1 MKINEILVESQNLE
15 EGPILNK
22 IGSAVG
28 KGVGTLAKGGGA
40 VAGGIA
46 GIGKAAKKGYMAG
59 LQTVSGAG
67 DDEEDAA
74 EPSLKTAFKAG
85 QAAVRP
91 AAKAAAA
98 PAPTASPAPAA
109 TTPAAAPAKPAA
121 APSAQAAPAPTAAA
135 PAAQPSAATQ
145 TVYAQI
151 KSNID
156 KLDKKGKQRILA
168 ALNKEL
174 GATPA
179 PATPAAPSAMGQMAS
194 QLGATPAKSGTGGT
208 ITKTPTGV
216 VHTASPT
223 NPNQPAAKTAPA
235 APAVKKAPVKK
246 PKAKPVSALN
256 PAPAA

>member
-28 KGVGTLAKGGGA
+28 KGVGTLAKGVGA

-59 LQTVSGAG
+59 LQTVGGAG
-67 DDEEDAA
+67 DDEEDSA

-91 AAKAAAA
+91 AAKATAA
-98 PAPTASPAPAA
+98 PAPAAGPAPTA

-121 APSAQAAPAPTAAA
+121 APAAQAAPAQTAAA

-145 TVYAQI
+145 SVYAQI
-151 KSNID
+151 KTNID

-174 GATPA
+174 GTTQPA
-179 PATPAAPSAMGQMAS
+179 AAPAAPSAMGQMAS

-223 NPNQPAAKTAPA
+223 NPNQPAAKTAPV